1 MASELKVDKFTGVST
16 AGSITVQG
24 EGTATTNLQ
33 QGLVK
38 SWCKFNGTS
47 TLAVND
53 SLNISAVTDGGT
65 GTYFPLFSNNM
76 NSEHF
81 SADAMKRNESTNT
94 GAQVQI
100 PSYASTGN
108 NIQMHESDSAADSS
122 AVSFSV
128 NGDLA

>member
-1 MASELKVDKFTGVST
+1 
-16 AGSITVQG
+16 
-24 EGTATTNLQ
+24 
-33 QGLVK
+33 
-38 SWCKFNGTS
+38 
-47 TLAVND
+47 
-53 SLNISAVTDGGT
+53 
-65 GTYFPLFSNNM
+65 M